1 MKLFKMFFLIII
13 FLLIVSP
20 VCFARDFGWMEDFNI
35 QAEADPSG
43 FKARL
48 SARFKIGDAEI
59 EAVLN
64 DVKNP
69 ADAYMVFRLGEMS
82 NSPAREVVN
91 KFKAGKGQG
100 WGNIARSLGIKP
112 GSEEFHALKNDHDLS
127 GGKSSDKKEGRA
139 KGKSKGKRKK

>member
-1 MKLFKMFFLIII
+1 MKSFKIFLVALTVLLII
-13 FLLIVSP
+13 SP
-20 VCFARDFGWMEDFNI
+20 VCFARDFGWMKDFNI
-35 QAEADPSG
+35 KAEVDPSG

-82 NSPAREVVN
+82 KSPAREVVN

-100 WGNIARSLGIKP
+100 WGNIAKSLGIKP
-112 GSEEFHALKNDHDLS
+112 GSEEFRELKSSHDLP
-127 GGKSSDKKEGRA
+127 GEKSDGNSKDKSKE
-139 KGKSKGKRKK
+139 KNKGKRKK